1 MKLNF
6 RNRLAFSVLLTMFLA
21 GSLLRAQ
28 ANQPALIKASAIQL
42 MSIRAD
48 DGISLPT
55 EFQVSLYENLINQL
69 QKKGVFQRVYR
80 DGDRNA
86 ASAPNLITLQ
96 CTVQK
101 FEKGSEKMRQVTTVA
116 GATSVTLR
124 CQFRDNGGKLLLQR
138 DITGKVRFFGGNLK
152 ATYDFA
158 KKAANVTVENFSAVA
173 QRRSCF
179 RDLRERE
186 DVSSS
191 VSDSNCKRL

>member
-1 MKLNF
+1 M
-6 RNRLAFSVLLTMFLA
+6 AFSVLLTMFFA

-28 ANQPALIKASAIQL
+28 ANQPAPIKASAIQL

-48 DGISLPT
+48 GYRYPQNSRSRFMRTCSISSKRK
-55 EFQVSLYENLINQL
+55 VYS
-69 QKKGVFQRVYR
+69 RVCIVMAT
-80 DGDRNA
+80 DNA

-101 FEKGSEKMRQVTTVA
+101 FEKGSEKMRQVTTVV

-124 CQFRDNGGKLLLQR
+124 CYFRDDGGKLLLQR

-158 KKAANVTVENFSAVA
+158 KKAANVAAENFSDVA
-173 QRRSCF
+173 GRR
-179 RDLRERE
+179 
-186 DVSSS
+186 
-191 VSDSNCKRL
+191 

>member
-1 MKLNF
+1 MRLNF
-6 RNRLAFSVLLTMFLA
+6 RNPVIFSVLLAMFFA

-28 ANQPALIKASAIQL
+28 ENQPAKTRASVQV
-42 MSIRAD
+42 MMIRAD
-48 DGISLPT
+48 GIPLPA
-55 EFQVSLYENLINQL
+55 EFQVSLYENLINEL

-86 ASAPNLITLQ
+86 ATAPNLIALQ

-124 CQFRDNGGKLLLQR
+124 CHFRDNGGNLLLQR

-158 KKAANVTVENFSAVA
+158 KKAANVAAENFSAVA
-173 QRRSCF
+173 GRR
-179 RDLRERE
+179 
-186 DVSSS
+186 
-191 VSDSNCKRL
+191 